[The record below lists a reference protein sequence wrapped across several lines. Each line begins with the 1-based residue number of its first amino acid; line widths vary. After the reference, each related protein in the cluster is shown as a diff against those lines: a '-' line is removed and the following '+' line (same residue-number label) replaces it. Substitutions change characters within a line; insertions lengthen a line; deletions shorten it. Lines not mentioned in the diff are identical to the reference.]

1 MRVRDVE
8 AEVARA
14 SDVIA
19 WVRIGVLVVGLGI
32 AAELDRRARRV
43 PNEHWMGWSKPAL
56 FLIVLDLLLHGADLA
71 VALTALAAVA
81 LASTSLIGTP
91 TVRDLLRGSW
101 LDALV
106 LLIYVGGMTGL
117 ILGALTHGTHAM
129 GSLFTAG
136 ADPMA
141 LLWWTWVLQIL
152 AIAFILLAYRVG
164 LIYGGAD
171 AKALLWIT
179 LLLPGWR
186 ALPGNASCDLTCG
199 LHLPP
204 SLGLLLWT
212 GLAFLMM
219 PIGLTLLNLTRGA
232 IRGTEDLRLAWHA
245 VRRPIARASEGHV
258 WVLTE
263 LMDHPDGTIIPHHR
277 TRPEPRT
284 HEATLDHIAALE
296 AAGITE
302 VWVTHKHPLLVFVL
316 VAVPFYFLIGDP
328 MALFERLV
336 ER

>member
-1 MRVRDVE
+1 
-8 AEVARA
+8 
-14 SDVIA
+14 
-19 WVRIGVLVVGLGI
+19 
-32 AAELDRRARRV
+32 
-43 PNEHWMGWSKPAL
+43 
-56 FLIVLDLLLHGADLA
+56 
-71 VALTALAAVA
+71 
-81 LASTSLIGTP
+81 
-91 TVRDLLRGSW
+91 
-101 LDALV
+101 
-106 LLIYVGGMTGL
+106 MTGL

-263 LMDHPDGTIIPHHR
+263 LMDHPDGTIIPTIGPVRSRGRMRPPSTTSPPSKLPGSQRSGSR
-277 TRPEPRT
+277 TST
-284 HEATLDHIAALE
+284 HCSCSCSLLSRSTSSLVTRWPCSSDSSSDEIDHSCS
-296 AAGITE
+296 
-302 VWVTHKHPLLVFVL
+302 KP
-316 VAVPFYFLIGDP
+316 P
-328 MALFERLV
+328 MR
-336 ER
+336 